1 MKRVIQWLG
10 LLVLAFAML
19 SACYPTKRI
28 LHQSS
33 ENEATVTNR
42 ERTSEIHQAAEA
54 EYNVLT
60 SELTQGESM
69 TVRQET
75 TEGIAAEEVQ
85 MTIPT
90 QNLLEL
96 PEGAQY
102 SDRNG
107 RASVAAK
114 RCDGNLIITGRC
126 DSIARLCKI
135 YEATVFRQRSLIDSL
150 EKTNG
155 IYKDSLAK
163 EQCNATARSGTT
175 EQNSMEEYR
184 PSVWYKWLL
193 SGIMVGV
200 ALSVAASVLWRRTR
214 LGLVIKCLIGK
225 IL

>member
-10 LLVLAFAML
+10 LLLLAFVML
-19 SACYPTKRI
+19 SGCSPTKRI

-33 ENEATVTNR
+33 ENEAAATNR
-42 ERTSEIHQAAEA
+42 ERTSEIHQATET

-60 SELTQGESM
+60 SELTQDESM

-75 TEGIAAEEVQ
+75 TEGIAAAEVQ
-85 MTIPT
+85 MTIPM
-90 QNLLEL
+90 QNLLDL

-114 RCDGNLIITGRC
+114 RSGGNLIITSRC

-135 YEATVFRQRSLIDSL
+135 YESTVFRQRCLIDSL
-150 EKTNG
+150 EQSNDM
-155 IYKDSLAK
+155 YKDSLAK
-163 EQCNATARSGTT
+163 EQYNATARSGTT
-175 EQNSMEEYR
+175 EQNSIEEYR
-184 PSVWYKWLL
+184 PSAWHKWLF
-193 SGIMVGV
+193 SGIIIGV
-200 ALSVAASVLWRRTR
+200 ALSIIASVLWRRTR

>member
-19 SACYPTKRI
+19 SACSPTKRI

-33 ENEATVTNR
+33 GNEAAATSH
-42 ERTSEIHQAAEA
+42 ERASEIHQVAEA
-54 EYNVLT
+54 EYNALT
-60 SELTQGESM
+60 SELMQNES
-69 TVRQET
+69 TIVRQET
-75 TEGIAAEEVQ
+75 TEGIAAQEVR

-90 QNLLEL
+90 QNLLDL

-114 RCDGNLIITGRC
+114 RCGGNLIITSHC

-150 EKTNG
+150 EKSNG

-163 EQCNATARSGTT
+163 EQNNATARSGTT
-175 EQNSMEEYR
+175 EQNSIEEYS

-200 ALSVAASVLWRRTR
+200 ALSVATSMLWRRTR

>member
-10 LLVLAFAML
+10 LLALAFAIL
-19 SACYPTKRI
+19 SACSQTKRI

-33 ENEATVTNR
+33 ENEAAATNR
-42 ERTSEIHQAAEA
+42 ERTSEIHQAAET

-60 SELTQGESM
+60 SELTQDEST

-90 QNLLEL
+90 RNLLDL

-107 RASVAAK
+107 RASAAAK
-114 RCDGNLIITGRC
+114 RCGGNLIITGRC
-126 DSIARLCKI
+126 DSVARLCKI

-150 EKTNG
+150 EKSNG
-155 IYKDSLAK
+155 IYKDALAK
-163 EQCNATARSGTT
+163 EQYNATARSGTA
-175 EQNSMEEYR
+175 EQNSIEEYR
-184 PSVWYKWLL
+184 PSAWHKWLL
-193 SGIMVGV
+193 SGIIIGV
-200 ALSVAASVLWRRTR
+200 ALSITASVLWRRTR